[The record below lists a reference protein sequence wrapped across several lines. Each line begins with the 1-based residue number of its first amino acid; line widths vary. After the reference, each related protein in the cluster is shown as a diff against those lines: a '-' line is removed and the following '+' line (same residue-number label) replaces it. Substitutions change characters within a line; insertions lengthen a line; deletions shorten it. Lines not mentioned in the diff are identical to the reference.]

1 MDAIERKYGER
12 LFRNVFKTITVD
24 NGVVVYKLLHIIILV
39 QNVPM

>member
-24 NGVVVYKLLHIIILV
+24 NGVVVYNFKSNFYI
-39 QNVPM
+39 